1 MGEPARILTIE
12 DEQPVRSGIV
22 AYLQES
28 GFSVLEATDGLSG
41 IATFRASIRTLF
53 CMICTCRV

>member
-22 AYLQES
+22 VYLQES
-28 GFSVLEATDGLSG
+28 DFSVLEATDGLRRRTTRG
-41 IATFRASIRTLF
+41 VIAQAWARLWAAAAW
-53 CMICTCRV
+53 

>member
-28 GFSVLEATDGLSG
+28 GFSVLEATDCLSVLYCYLP
-41 IATFRASIRTLF
+41 ARASGR
-53 CMICTCRV
+53 CSV

>member
-22 AYLQES
+22 VYLQES
-28 GFSVLEATDGLSG
+28 GFSVLEATDGLRRRTTRG
-41 IATFRASIRTLF
+41 VIAQAWARLWAAAAW
-53 CMICTCRV
+53 